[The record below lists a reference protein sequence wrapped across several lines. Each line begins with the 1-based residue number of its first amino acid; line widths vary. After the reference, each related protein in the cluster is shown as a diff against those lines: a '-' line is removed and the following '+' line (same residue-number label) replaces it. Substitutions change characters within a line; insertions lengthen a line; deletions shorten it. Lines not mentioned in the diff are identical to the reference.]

1 MSLRLL
7 TVTIGLAFAMSA
19 TSADAKYRY
28 KRHHLKAPH
37 SYHHK
42 RHHVRRYAS
51 HRRMHYVGRGA
62 HDASADRSCLTAKA
76 RELLARIEAN
86 FGPVQAISTCR
97 PGAVIAGT
105 NHPSLHRYGMAI
117 DFRTAR
123 KAAVVRWLIAN
134 NSGGTMTYS
143 NSDHIHADVGR
154 HFVSLAGAHRVA
166 RSYRH
171 GQHVATYRPSD
182 GGNASAFAGGDWP
195 IVQVPDQYAGRRYAR
210 HARHHGRHEGA
221 L

>member
-7 TVTIGLAFAMSA
+7 TVTIGIAFVMSA
-19 TSADAKYRY
+19 TPADAKYRQ
-28 KRHHLKAPH
+28 
-37 SYHHK
+37 K
-42 RHHVRRYAS
+42 RHHVKATHSHYHNRHHAGRYAS
-51 HRRMHYVGRGA
+51 RRMHHVGPAHAASTDRG
-62 HDASADRSCLTAKA
+62 CLAPKA
-76 RELLARIEAN
+76 RELLARIESN
-86 FGPVQAISTCR
+86 FGPVQVISTCR

-117 DFRTAR
+117 DFRTTH
-123 KAAVVRWLIAN
+123 KAAVLRWLIAN

-166 RSYRH
+166 RNYRH
-171 GQHVATYRPSD
+171 GQHVAALQPSD
-182 GGNASAFAGGDWP
+182 SGSASTFAGGDWP
-195 IVQVPDQYAGRRYAR
+195 VVRVVDQYTGRRYAP
-210 HARHHGRHEGA
+210 HMRHHGRRVGT